1 MTQARGIFITGA
13 AAGIGRATARH
24 FARRDWFVGLY
35 DIDGAGLAQLADEL
49 RAVHGAP
56 MITTGELD
64 VTDPD
69 QFKEAI
75 QAFLAVSGGRLDV
88 LFNNA
93 GILKMGNFDKVDPAI
108 QRKTI
113 DVNVNGIINGVAAAL
128 DALKATA
135 AAHGEA
141 RIINTA
147 SASAVYGIPEL
158 TVYSASKHAV
168 RAMTEGFSIE
178 FEPYGIHVSDVLPS
192 YVDTGMVK
200 NQEHQT
206 ENFKTTGIAHTPE
219 DIAAIVWR
227 AAHGED
233 IHYFGNKQL
242 GVMDKMARL
251 FPGYVRK
258 NIKKSS
264 GFD

>member
-1 MTQARGIFITGA
+1 MSDKRSIIITGA

-35 DIDGAGLAQLADEL
+35 DIDGVGVAQLAEEL
-49 RAVHGAP
+49 RAVHGATS
-56 MITTGELD
+56 ITTGELD

-69 QFKEAI
+69 QFNDAV
-75 QAFLAVSGGRLDV
+75 QAFIAVSGGRLDV

-93 GILKMGNFDKVDPAI
+93 GILKMGNFDQVDPAL

-113 DVNVNGIINGVAAAL
+113 DVNVNGVINGVAAGL

-135 AAHGEA
+135 AAHGDA

-206 ENFKTTGIAHTPE
+206 EGFKASGIAHTPD
-219 DIAAIVWR
+219 DIAKIVWR
-227 AAHGED
+227 AAHGEE

-242 GVMDKMARL
+242 SRMDKLARL
-251 FPGYVRK
+251 FPGYVRRQ
-258 NIKKSS
+258 IKQSS
-264 GFD
+264 GFE